1 MIETDPRADLNQE
14 LYRKWRDARSDW
26 DTEARNDIDFY
37 LGNHFTSDESD
48 DLQSRNQPDVPMDR
62 VSPAIEKL
70 KAVLTSRPPVFTAS
84 PREDSDAKMAKV
96 WQTILG
102 YIWDSSDGDAHIK
115 DAIHDYAVTGLGYL
129 YVYTDRESDFG
140 RGDIK
145 FTHVNPFRVYV
156 PPSSRDR
163 WFNDAEGIILST
175 ILTGEQV
182 ISLYPE
188 LGPQIDEETGEEI
201 PGLIEDLDAYNEED
215 YPDANNKLSRKVWT
229 PAETKDLGYAD
240 TKYQVLERFYKT
252 KVPFYRISMQQQQQP
267 QQGQQQQQ
275 KKMVEMVLSE
285 GEFQMFLED
294 NPGIFEQG
302 QAQFEQIMQTRIGV
316 TSSLGQ
322 VVLEEYVLNINEYPI
337 VPLPNNWTETPY
349 ATSDVSRAR
358 PQQRLLNK
366 LWQLAISHA
375 QASAGLKL
383 LVPVGSAIDGV
394 EQLEKDWA
402 NPNAVIEVDTS
413 QGEPHY
419 PAPTPLASEF
429 YRLIQQ
435 CEHYIDFI
443 FGLPEMMH
451 GFPDNAP
458 ETSKGTDKMIALGSD
473 RPKSKLRDI
482 EFSITKL
489 GRVIYGLSKNHY
501 TYEKMF
507 RIVQPNNDMSEVTIN
522 LYDDKVGTIA
532 DIKRD
537 RNNIWQHDIRIVP
550 GSTLPTSKW
559 AEFGVYLEAYKMGL
573 IDRTEVLKKNPEIFD
588 KAGVLQRMSEI
599 AQLTQQVQGAQ
610 QQIKKLKGDLQTA
623 ERESVSS
630 RKQVEVG
637 KFKSRLHDI
646 LSDAKADNKVKAS
659 KIANMVQ
666 LESERLRNS
675 TKEVESE
682 MKNQADSMG
691 IPVPLDEFV
700 TS

>member
-37 LGNHFTSDESD
+37 LGNHFTTDESD

-145 FTHVNPFRVYV
+145 FTHINPFRVYV

-182 ISLYPE
+182 VSLYPE

-201 PGLIEDLDAYNEED
+201 PGLVEDLDAYSEED
-215 YPDANNKLSRKVWT
+215 YPGANNKLSRKVWT
-229 PAETKDLGYAD
+229 PAEAKDLGYSD

-252 KVPFYRISMQQQQQP
+252 QVPFYRISMQQEN
-267 QQGQQQQQ
+267 QQGPQ
-275 KKMVEMVLSE
+275 EMVLSE

-294 NPGIFEQG
+294 NPDMFEQG

-419 PAPTPLASEF
+419 PAPTPLAAEF

-458 ETSKGTDKMIALGSD
+458 ETSKCTDKMIALGSD

-501 TYEKMF
+501 TFEKMF
-507 RIVQPNNDMSEVTIN
+507 RLVQPNNDMSEVTIN

-537 RNNIWQHDIRIVP
+537 RDNIWQHDIRIVP

-610 QQIKKLKGDLQTA
+610 EQIKKLKGDLQTA
-623 ERESVSS
+623 ERESVHN

-646 LSDAKADNKVKAS
+646 LTDAKADNKVKAS

-666 LESERLRNS
+666 LESERLS
-675 TKEVESE
+675 SVSKDMESE
-682 MKNQADSMG
+682 MQNQVSPYGTPVSME
-691 IPVPLDEFV
+691 EFG